1 MILQVFRRQAYRN
14 EPLHSS
20 LNGGAL
26 EAGAGVDTRLS
37 SVISAAALSFLHIMF
52 FLLRLFVLDLLL
64 PLFLYVAFSILR
76 DNTEYNALTA
86 SAIYI
91 VVAAAVLAVCFL
103 VVFAL
108 LLRSVFRV
116 SSIVDGAD
124 ASGSVLYERSKFLPL
139 RSLSALRFW
148 MSERIS
154 SPVLW
159 FISFLQGTELYNI
172 LLRILGA
179 KIGRGCVILCSIDI
193 PSLVSVGDNCFIEN
207 GARLRCSQVVLLARG
222 GTSTSVLRVG
232 RIQLGEGSYVACQAT
247 ITQGV
252 CLPAYSQVECDAY
265 VTEANCHLVPVVP
278 AISLPHGSN
287 TQRVLQVCVVLGF
300 WALLLALSI
309 LLIAPWV
316 NAATSIQASAA
327 IAPQGTA
334 SSSSPLT
341 VDAQPAGVTVWYYVI
356 LFEIAI
362 HPIAVAALVAFHL
375 CIGAPPHVAT
385 VRSAPT
391 APHDSSSVVDM
402 SRSQGLPIGS
412 WAFFL
417 HAVLRRGVI
426 RMFGFPL
433 YTLQSSFIPA
443 AILRACG
450 AKVGKR
456 TIIFN
461 YDYSVELQAP
471 LQQLTIGDDC
481 IVTTFVQL
489 GNSRVHDGKWVSHD
503 VTIGSG
509 CLLGNNS
516 VVDTCGLPIADNTW
530 VSALSH
536 VTSSSVTP
544 DPSRPHNAL
553 GRILCGSPT
562 AAPLP
567 VSPSSLLSATS
578 SPPMHPICI
587 GVVACIWAFLLAP
600 ALCPCSIEVLVVF
613 FLVINTNWYF
623 SSMLLLIICCEAA
636 AFMLSTLWLLAFECL
651 SSRIVIDGAQ
661 YPMFS
666 AKWWVFHWCDMLRS
680 RYISLW
686 PQFFCDSPVF
696 AWFMRKVPSPPP
708 TITTLL
714 RFNPFSCSV
723 AQRGCGG
730 RRNHL

>member
-1 MILQVFRRQAYRN
+1 MILQVFRRY
-14 EPLHSS
+14 EPLQSS
-20 LNGGAL
+20 RNGSAL
-26 EAGAGVDTRLS
+26 EAGTGVDIRQS
-37 SVISAAALSFLHIMF
+37 SVISAASLSFLHVVF
-52 FLLRLFVLDLLL
+52 FLVRLFVLDLLL
-64 PLFLYVAFSILR
+64 PLFLYVAFYILR
-76 DNTEYNALTA
+76 ENTDYNSLTA

-91 VVAAAVLAVCFL
+91 VAAAAVLAACFL
-103 VVFAL
+103 VVFTL

-116 SSIVDGAD
+116 SSIIDGVN
-124 ASGSVLYERSKFLPL
+124 ASGSGLRG
-139 RSLSALRFW
+139 RSLLLPSRSLCALRFW
-148 MSERIS
+148 MAERIS

-193 PSLVSVGDNCFIEN
+193 PSLISVGDNCLIEN
-207 GARLRCSQVVLLARG
+207 GARLRCSQVVLLARD
-222 GTSTSVLRVG
+222 GTSTAVLRVG
-232 RIQLGEGSYVACQAT
+232 RIELGEGSYVACQAT

-252 CLPAYSQVECDAY
+252 CLPANSQVECDAY
-265 VTEANCHLVPVVP
+265 LSEENCHSVPVVP
-278 AISLPHGSN
+278 ADSSPRGSN
-287 TQRVLQVCVVLGF
+287 SQRVLQVLVVLGF

-316 NAATSIQASAA
+316 NAAKSIEASAA
-327 IAPQGTA
+327 NAPQGTA
-334 SSSSPLT
+334 ASSSPLT
-341 VDAQPAGVTVWYYVI
+341 VDAQPTGVTVWYYVI
-356 LFEIAI
+356 LFEIVI
-362 HPIAVAALVAFHL
+362 HPIAIAALVVFHR

-385 VRSAPT
+385 VRSAHT
-391 APHDSSSVVDM
+391 APPASSSVVDV
-402 SRSQGLPIGS
+402 SQFQGLPIGS
-412 WAFFL
+412 WAFFI
-417 HAVLRRGVI
+417 HAVLRRGAI
-426 RMFGFPL
+426 RTFGFPL

-456 TIIFN
+456 SVVFN

-489 GNSRVHDGKWVSHD
+489 GCSQVRDGMWISHD

-516 VVDTCGLPIADNTW
+516 VVDTYGLPMADNTW

-544 DPSRPHNAL
+544 TPSHPHNAL

-578 SPPMHPICI
+578 PPPMHPIWI
-587 GVVACIWAFLLAP
+587 GVVTCIWAFVLAP
-600 ALCPCSIEVLVVF
+600 ALCPCSIEILVVF
-613 FLVINTNWYF
+613 FLVINTNWSF
-623 SSMLLLIICCEAA
+623 SSMLLLIIVCEAA
-636 AFMLSTLWLLAFECL
+636 AFLWSTLWLLAFECL
-651 SSRIVIDGAQ
+651 SSRIVVDGAQ

-666 AKWWVFHWCDMLRS
+666 AKWWAFHWCDMLRS

-696 AWFMRKVPSPPP
+696 SWFMRRVPPP
-708 TITTLL
+708 PLSITTLL
-714 RFNPFSCSV
+714 RFNPFPCSG
-723 AQRGCGG
+723 ARRGCGG
-730 RRNHL
+730 KRNHL